1 MPLGPGW
8 RTPTSG
14 GNVPKPSDRD
24 AEYQARLEELDRAED
39 CLAVLGG
46 FVQTANNSLYYQQP
60 LPNSIKGQ
68 LLGALVDAV
77 PVMEMLSGSN
87 SLPLMDLLSRL
98 RGAPVQSTAQVRAFA
113 DLVSTTESITYES
126 LLPLVNGVLLPLELA
141 LKRFRRRHRLAA
153 ETGRQVLTVR
163 LTDPSPAEDAR
174 DAQPKP

>member
-1 MPLGPGW
+1 
-8 RTPTSG
+8 
-14 GNVPKPSDRD
+14 VPKPSDRD
-24 AEYQARLEELDRAED
+24 AEYQARLAELERAED

-60 LPNSIKGQ
+60 IPPSIKGQ

-77 PVMEMLSGSN
+77 PVMGMLSEGN
-87 SLPLMDLLSRL
+87 ALPLTDLLTRL
-98 RGAPVQSTAQVRAFA
+98 RGAPVKSVSQVQAFA
-113 DLVSTTESITYES
+113 DLVSTREPITYES

-163 LTDPSPAEDAR
+163 VTETSPAEDAR
-174 DAQPKP
+174 DAQPRP